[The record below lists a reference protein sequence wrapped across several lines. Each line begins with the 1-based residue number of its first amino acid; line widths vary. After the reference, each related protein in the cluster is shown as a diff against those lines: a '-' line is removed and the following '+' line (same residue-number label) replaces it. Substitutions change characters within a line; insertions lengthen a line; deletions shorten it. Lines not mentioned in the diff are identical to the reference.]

1 MKYSCEFK
9 TSERKF
15 TGNICDIELDN
26 IFLDMTPII
35 QSIKENI
42 NNLNFIK
49 IGTFCSYK
57 LTVNRIKRLATEYN
71 KLFAKHISDK

>member
-1 MKYSCEFK
+1 MRYSCECK
-9 TSERKF
+9 TSRRRF

-42 NNLNFIK
+42 NNLNFIQ

-57 LTVNRIKRLATEYN
+57 LTVKIKRLATEWN